1 MSQIVTRFAPSPTGH
16 LHIGGART
24 AIFNWLLAKNAGGK
38 FFLRI
43 EDTDRARSSQEM
55 TDAIL
60 DSLSWLGI
68 SWDGEP
74 IYQSERSEL
83 YNQCV
88 EKLLETGHAYW
99 CSCTPEEVDAMREK
113 ARAEGKKP
121 KYDGS
126 CREKGLGPG
135 ENHVVRF
142 KGPETGKT
150 VFKDMVKGMVAVEHA
165 ELDDMVIRRPDGSA
179 TYNLAVVVDDSD
191 MGVTRIVRGEDHLS
205 NTPRQILIYEALGLT
220 PPEFGHVPLIHGP
233 DKKKLSKRHGA
244 RSVTEY
250 RDDGLLPEA
259 LFNYLVRLGWSLG
272 DQEIFSRDE
281 LVASFT
287 TDNLSSSAAAFDPD
301 KLAWLSAHYIKEADP
316 AHLAKLLP
324 AYLEPLGFSGVAQ
337 DKLAAIV
344 PLYQPR
350 AKSLVEMAESARFFL
365 VADADLEYDAKAV
378 KKILTD
384 EAAVHLA
391 KLKELFAGVEP
402 FTVAGL
408 EEAAKQYLDENELKF
423 KAIAQP
429 LRVAVSGSTVSPGIF
444 ETLEVL
450 GRDSVLGRMS
460 RALDQAS

>member
-301 KLAWLSAHYIKEADP
+301 KLSWLSAHYIKEADP

-324 AYLEPLGFSGVAQ
+324 AYLEPLAFSGVAQ
-337 DKLAAIV
+337 D
-344 PLYQPR
+344 
-350 AKSLVEMAESARFFL
+350 
-365 VADADLEYDAKAV
+365 
-378 KKILTD
+378 
-384 EAAVHLA
+384 
-391 KLKELFAGVEP
+391 
-402 FTVAGL
+402 
-408 EEAAKQYLDENELKF
+408 
-423 KAIAQP
+423 
-429 LRVAVSGSTVSPGIF
+429 
-444 ETLEVL
+444 
-450 GRDSVLGRMS
+450 
-460 RALDQAS
+460 